1 MPSANPYSGPYADT
15 EPPIMGGGAYTR
27 VTVIPAATSATI
39 TWNTYEPATTQ
50 VKYGI
55 TSGYGSTSS
64 LNPSLVTSHSVTLI
78 GLLPATLY
86 HYQVISVDAA
96 ENIAALADQTLTTAP

>member
-1 MPSANPYSGPYADT
+1 
-15 EPPIMGGGAYTR
+15 MGGAGYTKIT
-27 VTVIPAATSATI
+27 VTPTGTGATI

-64 LNPSLVTSHSVTLI
+64 LNPSLVTSHSVTLT

-86 HYQVISVDAA
+86 HYQVISVDAV
-96 ENIAALADQTLTTAP
+96 ENVAALTDQTLTTAP